1 MQIENNFDNGFE
13 YVYKMWQ
20 CRAGAKNK
28 IKIELF
34 EKITTDR

>member
-34 EKITTDR
+34 EKITTGR